1 MPRHTS
7 QAHPEGGEAKHPQ
20 PTGKWGRRADAVA
33 GSEEDEE
40 DDLLDGS
47 PQGGLWIKE
56 GVVAPIQCLVLWSC
70 TDAGSPQER

>member
-47 PQGGLWIKE
+47 PQGGL
-56 GVVAPIQCLVLWSC
+56 
-70 TDAGSPQER
+70 